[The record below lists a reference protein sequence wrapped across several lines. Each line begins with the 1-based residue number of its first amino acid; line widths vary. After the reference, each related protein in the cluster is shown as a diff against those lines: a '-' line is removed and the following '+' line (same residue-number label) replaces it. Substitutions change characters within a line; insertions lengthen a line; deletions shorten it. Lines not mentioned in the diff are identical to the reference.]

1 MAVSCGLTSQRRNR
15 WLILIVLFGAFSVWL
30 LYDGFVSDKYKDEPS
45 DLKFNQVGGVV
56 LSVVT
61 LGLVIGLVV
70 LNGRSLRADQQG
82 ISCGGKLIPWSDFT
96 EAQDQQLSKGLLTLL
111 YKSDPGQQPKKL
123 LLDDYKLSNFEAL
136 LDEIATY
143 RPDLVAPEE
152 SGSGDQQEN
161 QASGGESQ
169 AD

>member
-1 MAVSCGLTSQRRNR
+1 MAVSCGLASQRRNR
-15 WLILIVLFGAFSVWL
+15 WLILLVLFGGFSVWH

-56 LSVVT
+56 LSVMT
-61 LGLVIGLVV
+61 LGLVVALLV
-70 LNGRSLRADQQG
+70 LNGKSLRADQQG
-82 ISCGGKLIPWSDFT
+82 ISYGGKSIPWSDFT

-111 YKSDPGQQPKKL
+111 YKSDSDQQPRKL

-152 SGSGDQQEN
+152 SGDQQQN
-161 QASGGESQ
+161 QAEGGSESQ
-169 AD
+169 VS